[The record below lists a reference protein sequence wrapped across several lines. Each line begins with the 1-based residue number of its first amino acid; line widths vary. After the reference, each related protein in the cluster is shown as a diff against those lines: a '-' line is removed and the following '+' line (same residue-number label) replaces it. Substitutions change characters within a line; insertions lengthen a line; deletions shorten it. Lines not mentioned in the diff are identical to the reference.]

1 MSFNKFALLPV
12 ALVALSACGGKHAP
26 ETAKP
31 APAAKVPV
39 TVTTL
44 AMTEWPDGF
53 EAVGTVRARTSTTLS
68 SRVMGTVLE
77 VRVQAGDR
85 VAAGQTLVTVDS
97 RDLETAQRQ
106 AQSGLDEAKN
116 AIPEADSAIASAQ
129 AQLELAQST
138 LRRMKELFD
147 KRSLSAQ
154 EFDEFTSRVK
164 VHEATVAMARARRN
178 QINDKIRQ
186 AEQAVQQA
194 SIAKGYSEVKAP
206 FAGLVLARRVE
217 PGALAAPGAPLLD
230 LEQVGTYRLE
240 ASVEESRLAAVKRGA
255 AVAVTIDAID
265 GPLTGRVVEIAP
277 SVDAGSRA
285 FLAKIDLPA
294 NPALR
299 GGLFGRARFATGQRQ
314 ALAVPRAAVLA
325 QGQLQSVMVEEGGF
339 ARARLV
345 SLGASRED
353 SVEVLSGLRVG
364 DRLILQRPAG
374 LADGAPVEVRP

>member
-1 MSFNKFALLPV
+1 MSFNKFALAPI

-26 ETAKP
+26 ETAKT
-31 APAAKVPV
+31 APAAKVSV
-39 TVTTL
+39 TVAPL
-44 AMTEWPDGF
+44 VMTEWPDSF
-53 EAVGTVRARTSTTLS
+53 EAVGTVRARTATTLS

-97 RDLETAQRQ
+97 RDLETGQRQ
-106 AQSGLDEAKN
+106 AQAGLDEAKS

-138 LRRMKELFD
+138 LRRMKELYD

-154 EFDEFTSRVK
+154 EFDEFSSRVK
-164 VHEATVAMARARRN
+164 VHEAALAMARARRN

-194 SIAKGYSEVKAP
+194 SIARGYAEVKAP
-206 FAGLVLARRVE
+206 FAGLVIARRTE
-217 PGALAAPGAPLLD
+217 PGALAAPGAPLLE
-230 LEQVGTYRLE
+230 LEQSGTYRLE
-240 ASVEESRLAAVKRGA
+240 ASVEESRLAAVKQGA
-255 AVAVTIDAID
+255 TVGVAIDAIEA
-265 GPLTGRVVEIAP
+265 PLTGRVAEIAP
-277 SVDAGSRA
+277 SVDPGSRA

-294 NPALR
+294 HPALR

-314 ALAVPRAAVLA
+314 VLAVPRAAVVA

-345 SLGASRED
+345 SLGAAREEA
-353 SVEVLSGLRVG
+353 VEVLSGLRAG
-364 DRLILQRPAG
+364 DRVILPRPAG

>member
-1 MSFNKFALLPV
+1 MSFNRFALLLV
-12 ALVALSACGGKHAP
+12 ALVALSACGGKHAA

-31 APAAKVPV
+31 GPAAKVPV
-39 TVTTL
+39 TVTAL
-44 AMTEWPDGF
+44 ATTEWPDGF
-53 EAVGTVRARTSTTLS
+53 EAVGTVRARTATTLS

-85 VAAGQTLVTVDS
+85 VSAGQTLVTVDS
-97 RDLETAQRQ
+97 RDLETGQRQ
-106 AQSGLDEAKN
+106 AQAGLDEAKS
-116 AIPEADSAIASAQ
+116 AIPEAESAIASAQ

-138 LRRMKELFD
+138 LRRMKELFE

-164 VHEATVAMARARRN
+164 VHEAAVAMARARRH
-178 QINDKIRQ
+178 QINNKIRQ

-206 FAGLVLARRVE
+206 FAGLVIARRVE
-217 PGALAAPGAPLLD
+217 PGTLAAPGVPLLE
-230 LEQVGTYRLE
+230 LEQLGTYRLE
-240 ASVEESRLAAVKRGA
+240 ASVEESRLAAVKQGA
-255 AVAVTIDAID
+255 SIGVTIDALEA
-265 GPLTGRVVEIAP
+265 PLTGRVAEIAP
-277 SVDAGSRA
+277 SVDPGSRA

-294 NPALR
+294 HPALR

-314 ALAVPRAAVLA
+314 VLAVPRSAVLA

-345 SLGASRED
+345 SLGAEREGD
-353 SVEVLSGLRVG
+353 VEVLSGLRAG

>member
-1 MSFNKFALLPV
+1 MFFNKLVLVPV
-12 ALVALSACGGKHAP
+12 ALVGLSACGGKQAP

-31 APAAKVPV
+31 APAAKVVV
-39 TVTTL
+39 TVAPLVT
-44 AMTEWPDGF
+44 TEWPDGF
-53 EAVGTVRARTSTTLS
+53 DAVGTVRARTATTLS

-97 RDLETAQRQ
+97 RDLETGQRQ
-106 AQSGLDEAKN
+106 AQAGLDEAKS
-116 AIPEADSAIASAQ
+116 AIPEAESAIASAQ

-164 VHEATVAMARARRN
+164 VHEAAVAMARARRA

-194 SIAKGYSEVKAP
+194 SLAKGYAEVKAP
-206 FAGLVLARRVE
+206 FAGLVIARRVE

-230 LEQVGTYRLE
+230 LEQVGSYRLE
-240 ASVEESRLAAVKRGA
+240 ASVEESRLATVKQGA
-255 AVAVTIDAID
+255 TVAVTIDAIA

-277 SVDAGSRA
+277 LVDPGSRA

-294 NPALR
+294 HPALR
-299 GGLFGRARFATGQRQ
+299 GGLFGRARFATGQRTV
-314 ALAVPRAAVLA
+314 LAVPRAAVLA
-325 QGQLQSVMVEEGGF
+325 QGQVQSVMVEEGGY

-345 SLGASRED
+345 SLGAAREET
-353 SVEVLSGLRVG
+353 VEVLSGLRAG
-364 DRLILQRPAG
+364 DRLIVQRPAG

>member
-1 MSFNKFALLPV
+1 MFFNKLALLPV

-26 ETAKP
+26 EAAKT

-39 TVTTL
+39 TVTSL
-44 AMTEWPDGF
+44 AMTEWPDSF

-97 RDLETAQRQ
+97 RDLETGQRQ
-106 AQSGLDEAKN
+106 AQAGLEEAKS
-116 AIPEADSAIASAQ
+116 AIPEADSAIVSAQ

-164 VHEATVAMARARRN
+164 VHEAAVSMARARRN

-194 SIAKGYSEVKAP
+194 SIARGYSEVKAP
-206 FAGLVLARRVE
+206 FAGMVIARRVE

-230 LEQVGTYRLE
+230 LEQAGTYRLE
-240 ASVEESRLAAVKRGA
+240 ASVEESRLSAVKRGA
-255 AVAVTIDAID
+255 SISVTIDAID
-265 GPLTGRVVEIAP
+265 TPMTGRVVEIAP
-277 SVDAGSRA
+277 SVDPGSRA

-294 NPALR
+294 HPALR

-314 ALAVPRAAVLA
+314 VLVVPRGAVLA
-325 QGQLQSVMVEEGGF
+325 QGQLQSVMVEESGY

-353 SVEVLSGLRVG
+353 MVEILSGLRAG

>member
-1 MSFNKFALLPV
+1 MFFNKLAVLPI

-26 ETAKP
+26 ETAKT

-39 TVTTL
+39 TVTPL

-53 EAVGTVRARTSTTLS
+53 EAVGTVRARTATTLS

-97 RDLETAQRQ
+97 RDLETGQRQ
-106 AQSGLDEAKN
+106 AQAGLDEAKS
-116 AIPEADSAIASAQ
+116 AIPEAESAIASAQ

-164 VHEATVAMARARRN
+164 VHEAALAMARARRA

-194 SIAKGYSEVKAP
+194 SIARGYAEVKAP
-206 FAGLVLARRVE
+206 FAGLVIARRAE
-217 PGALAAPGAPLLD
+217 PGALAAPGAPLLE
-230 LEQVGTYRLE
+230 LEQAGTYRLE
-240 ASVEESRLAAVKRGA
+240 ASVEESRLAAVKQGA
-255 AVAVTIDAID
+255 SIGVTIDAID
-265 GPLTGRVVEIAP
+265 TPLTGRVAEIAP
-277 SVDAGSRA
+277 SVDPGSRA

-294 NPALR
+294 HPALR

-314 ALAVPRAAVLA
+314 VLAVPRAAVVA
-325 QGQLQSVMVEEGGF
+325 QGQLQTVMVEEGGF

-345 SLGASRED
+345 SLGAAREE
-353 SVEVLSGLRVG
+353 SVEVLSGLRAG
-364 DRLILQRPAG
+364 DRLIVQRPTG

>member
-1 MSFNKFALLPV
+1 MSFNKFARLPV

-39 TVTTL
+39 TVTAL
-44 AMTEWPDGF
+44 AMTEWPDSF

-68 SRVMGTVLE
+68 SRVMGTVLA

-97 RDLETAQRQ
+97 RDLETGQRQ
-106 AQSGLDEAKN
+106 AQAGLDEAKS

-164 VHEATVAMARARRN
+164 VHEAALAMARARRN

-194 SIAKGYSEVKAP
+194 SISRGYSEVKAP
-206 FAGLVLARRVE
+206 FAGLVIARRVE
-217 PGALAAPGAPLLD
+217 PGALASPGVPLLD
-230 LEQVGTYRLE
+230 LEQVGSYRLE
-240 ASVEESRLAAVKRGA
+240 ASVEESRLSAVKQGA
-255 AVAVTIDAID
+255 AVGVTIDAID

-277 SVDAGSRA
+277 SVDPGSRA

-294 NPALR
+294 HPALR
-299 GGLFGRARFATGQRQ
+299 GGLFGRARFATGQRPV
-314 ALAVPRAAVLA
+314 LAVPRTAVLA
-325 QGQLQSVMVEEGGF
+325 QGQLQSVMVEEGGV

-345 SLGASRED
+345 SLGAARED
-353 SVEVLSGLRVG
+353 TVEILSGLRAG

>member
-39 TVTTL
+39 TVTAL
-44 AMTEWPDGF
+44 AITEWPDSF

-68 SRVMGTVLE
+68 SRVMGTVLV

-97 RDLETAQRQ
+97 RDLETGQRQ
-106 AQSGLDEAKN
+106 AQAGLDEAKS

-164 VHEATVAMARARRN
+164 VHEAAVAMARARRN

-194 SIAKGYSEVKAP
+194 SIARGYSEVKAP
-206 FAGLVLARRVE
+206 FAGLVIARRVE
-217 PGALAAPGAPLLD
+217 PGALASPGVPLLD
-230 LEQVGTYRLE
+230 LEQVGSYRLE
-240 ASVEESRLAAVKRGA
+240 ASVEESRLSAVKQGA
-255 AVAVTIDAID
+255 AVGVTIDAIE

-277 SVDAGSRA
+277 SVDPGSRA

-294 NPALR
+294 HPALR
-299 GGLFGRARFATGQRQ
+299 GGLFGRARFATGQRPV
-314 ALAVPRAAVLA
+314 LAVPRSAVMA
-325 QGQLQSVMVEEGGF
+325 QGQLQSVMVEEGGL

-345 SLGASRED
+345 SLGAVREEL
-353 SVEVLSGLRVG
+353 VEILSGLQAG